1 MGIAG
6 TNSQRGGQFALAQ
19 FLARLLG
26 RFLGQALLGAG
37 VLLGA
42 LTPAHAQLF
51 GNSRWFEGSTP
62 QRPPND
68 VPSVAPGPAQNLGP
82 PSAAPNAAAPKGPM
96 LQSLPPANAQVHP
109 GPTVATVPAVPS
121 GQGALAV
128 SARFGRDLPPINGGL
143 HWRVYRTEANGVP
156 RLVKEDRG
164 PTPTF
169 VLSPGAYVLNVG
181 FGLANVTKAIQLRAE
196 TLKDVI
202 EIPAGGLRIEGR
214 VGDAKIPPGQISF
227 DLYKGSQFEPGDK
240 RPIATSIMTGDIVLV
255 PEGTYHI
262 VSNYGDANATVR
274 SDIRVQVGKLTDTTI
289 NHRAAI
295 ITLKL
300 VNERGGEARANT
312 QWSVLTP
319 GGDVIKESI
328 GAFPRVILA
337 EGEYRVVARN
347 DNKTYQDG
355 FRVVNGVDREVEVV
369 AR

>member
-1 MGIAG
+1 MRTGG
-6 TNSQRGGQFALAQ
+6 TRSGRGGQLVVAAALWLAALPAVANAQ
-19 FLARLLG
+19 F
-26 RFLGQALLGAG
+26 FSSSPG
-37 VLLGA
+37 VL
-42 LTPAHAQLF
+42 
-51 GNSRWFEGSTP
+51 
-62 QRPPND
+62 RPPND
-68 VPSVAPGPAQNLGP
+68 VPGVPPGPAQSLIP
-82 PSAAPNAAAPKGPM
+82 PSGNIAPRGAAP
-96 LQSLPPANAQVHP
+96 QSLTGATANSAVQAHAMPVVPP
-109 GPTVATVPAVPS
+109 
-121 GQGALAV
+121 GQGALAL
-128 SARFGRDLPPINGGL
+128 SARFGRDLPIINGGL

-156 RLVKEDRG
+156 RLVKEEKG
-164 PTPTF
+164 PTPTI
-169 VLSPGAYVLNVG
+169 VLQPGPYILSPGI
-181 FGLANVTKAIQLRAE
+181 GLASRPTSVQVRPE
-196 TLKDVI
+196 TARDVF

-214 VGDAKIPPGQISF
+214 VGDARIPPGQISF

-240 RPIATSIMTGDIVLV
+240 RPIATAIMTGDLVLV

-337 EGEYRVVARN
+337 EGEYRAVARN
-347 DNKTYQDG
+347 DNRTYEGD
-355 FRVVNGVDREVEVV
+355 FRVVNGVDREVEVI